1 MRKISSRFFL
11 IAILSYNLILS
22 GCGARNDPRSV
33 ADKFCYLYL
42 IELNQTEALEL
53 ASGLAKEKL
62 LKEID
67 LLKGARTVSDE
78 LQLAKP
84 FIDYKMSRRADQ
96 DASHVMFN
104 YLLTIE
110 PKSGGKIEQEVLIST
125 VLENGR
131 WKVNNYEN
139 FRGNAL

>member
-1 MRKISSRFFL
+1 MRKKSPQAVTSLVLF
-11 IAILSYNLILS
+11 
-22 GCGARNDPRSV
+22 CGMMLACGVRNDPRAI
-33 ADKFCYLYL
+33 ADRFCYLYL
-42 IELNQTEALEL
+42 IELNQTEALSL

-62 LKEID
+62 LEEIE

-84 FIDYKMSRRADQ
+84 FIDYEMSRRADQ
-96 DASHVMFN
+96 DESHVMFN

-125 VLENGR
+125 VLENGQ

-139 FRGNAL
+139 FRGSAL

>member
-1 MRKISSRFFL
+1 MRKKSYSIFVTLVFFCGM
-11 IAILSYNLILS
+11 LSA
-22 GCGARNDPRSV
+22 CGVRNDPREV

-42 IELNQTEALEL
+42 IELNQTEALTL

-62 LKEID
+62 IKEID
-67 LLKGARTVSDE
+67 LLRGARIASDE

-84 FIDYKMSRRADQ
+84 FIDYEMSRRADQ
-96 DASHVMFN
+96 DESHVMFN

-125 VLENGR
+125 VLEDGR
-131 WKVNNYEN
+131 WRVNNFEN
-139 FRGNAL
+139 YRGSAL

>member
-1 MRKISSRFFL
+1 ML
-11 IAILSYNLILS
+11 LLLAMLC
-22 GCGARNDPRSV
+22 GCGAGGDSRSV

-42 IELNQTEALEL
+42 IELNQTEALSL

-62 LKEID
+62 LKEIE
-67 LLKGARTVSDE
+67 LLKGARTAADE
-78 LQLAKP
+78 LQASKP
-84 FIDYKMSRRADQ
+84 FIDYKLNNRHDQ
-96 DASHVMFN
+96 DESHVMFN

-125 VLENGR
+125 VRENGT

-139 FRGNAL
+139 YRSNVL

>member
-1 MRKISSRFFL
+1 MRKKTNLFL
-11 IAILSYNLILS
+11 TALVLLCGVMIA
-22 GCGARNDPRSV
+22 CGVRNEPRSV

-42 IELNQTEALEL
+42 IELNQAEALSL

-62 LKEID
+62 LKEIE
-67 LLKGARTVSDE
+67 LLRGARIASDE

-84 FIDYKMSRRADQ
+84 FIDYEMSRRADQ
-96 DASHVMFN
+96 DESHVMFN

-125 VLENGR
+125 VLEKGR
-131 WKVNNYEN
+131 WKVNNFEN
-139 FRGNAL
+139 YRGSAL

>member
-1 MRKISSRFFL
+1 MNAKSYSVFAALFL
-11 IAILSYNLILS
+11 FCVMMTA
-22 GCGARNDPRSV
+22 CGVRNDPRAV

-42 IELNQTEALEL
+42 IELNQTEALSL

-62 LKEID
+62 LKEIE
-67 LLKGARTVSDE
+67 LLRGARTASDE

-84 FIDYKMSRRADQ
+84 FIDYELSRRSDQ
-96 DASHVMFN
+96 DESHVMFN

-131 WKVNNYEN
+131 WKVNNFEN
-139 FRGNAL
+139 YRGSAL

>member
-1 MRKISSRFFL
+1 LRKKTNLVLATLVLFL
-11 IAILSYNLILS
+11 GMMGA
-22 GCGARNDPRSV
+22 CGVRNDPRAV

-42 IELNQTEALEL
+42 IELNQTGALSL

-84 FIDYKMSRRADQ
+84 FIDYEMSRRADQ
-96 DASHVMFN
+96 DDSHVMFN

-125 VLENGR
+125 VLEDGQ
-131 WKVNNYEN
+131 WKVNNFEN
-139 FRGNAL
+139 YRGSAL